1 MLARNKK
8 DSFDLSFL
16 RNVCPTGFDSFECLP
31 SVGASGGILIAWKS
45 TLFREELL
53 FSNEFAQS
61 VEFISLHNDA
71 RWILTCVYGPC
82 TADRKRTFIEWFKD
96 IQMPGDVD
104 WIIMGDFNLIRSPDN
119 RNKPGGNLSEMFMF
133 NDAISR
139 LDLNEIVL

>member
-1 MLARNKK
+1 MASLLLGRAHCSEKSYYLAM
-8 DSFDLSFL
+8 S
-16 RNVCPTGFDSFECLP
+16 LP
-31 SVGASGGILIAWKS
+31 SQLN
-45 TLFREELL
+45 LFPY
-53 FSNEFAQS
+53 
-61 VEFISLHNDA
+61 IMMPDGYSL
-71 RWILTCVYGPC
+71 VYGPC